1 MQGWTDQAEL
11 IQTASGLTS
20 DETLRAMFPQVSH
33 LIDGRLEFVPVEK
46 GLFCS
51 VNDFRTRGPG
61 GDRMVLR
68 NCVAIQIVR
77 TANVQLNLPGH
88 ARYRHSGARI
98 TLTTYPRE
106 VRQVRSYEAGL
117 HVNYVGAWA
126 DPELLVDR
134 FGVQVDALS
143 EPLRSFFRG
152 QADAPASVSLPL
164 PPRLLTTLD
173 DILSAPHLGP
183 LRQTYL
189 HAKMIEL
196 VCEVV
201 VAMHRPRQGTTRPAS
216 GGLTHHE
223 RQQVEA
229 AAVIYRRELEAPP
242 SVRELAERVGLNRN
256 KLTAGF
262 RDLFQCSPH
271 EYSAE
276 IRMDRAHYLLQDNGM
291 SVQEVAGSVGYS
303 TASAFS
309 RAYSEHFGFA
319 PSQRGPKASRP
330 S

>member
-1 MQGWTDQAEL
+1 MQGWTDQVEL
-11 IQTASGLTS
+11 IQTAHGLSS

-33 LIDGRLEFVPVEK
+33 LIDGQLEFVPVET

-51 VNDFRTRGPG
+51 VNDFRTRGAG

-77 TANVQLNLPGH
+77 TANMQLNLPGY

-106 VRQVRSYEAGL
+106 VRQVRSYEAGR
-117 HVNYVGAWA
+117 HINYVGAWA
-126 DPELLVDR
+126 DPELLIDR

-152 QADAPASVSLPL
+152 RADAPASVSLPL

-173 DILSAPHLGP
+173 DIVAAPHQGR

-189 HAKMIEL
+189 QAKMIEL

-201 VAMHRPRQGTTRPAS
+201 AAMHQPRQGAARPAG
-216 GGLTHHE
+216 GGLTYHE
-223 RQQVEA
+223 RQQIEA
-229 AAVIYRRELEAPP
+229 AAVIYRKELGTPP
-242 SVRELAERVGLNRN
+242 SVRDLAARVGLNRN
-256 KLTAGF
+256 KLTLGF

-271 EYSAE
+271 EYANE
-276 IRMDRAHYLLQDNGM
+276 IRMDRAHCLLQDKRM
-291 SVQEVAGSVGYS
+291 SVREVAGVVGYT

-319 PSQRGPKASRP
+319 PSQR
-330 S
+330 